1 MWTPFLHPS
10 KMVFFS
16 LLHFGQDEN
25 IPGHSIEEK
34 AYWLFPVELETLGQ
48 TLEKALDKGLK
59 FGQSP
64 GIGLYWSPNVAKQR
78 IQMIIFQRDFR
89 KRGFRKCWKVFIINF
104 VFIIDFYSCNNVY
117 NMFSQAFYSFLN
129 TADKN
134 NPSGCVKK
142 ISKWSYLAV
151 NGLIE
156 FLNCMF
162 YTAHQKEAI
171 APKFSAENLFWK
183 KDLWQCNM
191 ERIQNK
197 KTCMQIVQHENCAVW
212 GKSNMRRV

>member
-10 KMVFFS
+10 KIVFFS
-16 LLHFGQDEN
+16 LLHFGQDKN
-25 IPGHSIEEK
+25 ILGHSIEGK
-34 AYWLFPVELETLGQ
+34 AYWVFPVELESLGQ

-59 FGQSP
+59 IEQSP
-64 GIGLYWSPNVAKQR
+64 GISLYWSPNVAKQR

-89 KRGFRKCWKVFIINF
+89 KRGFGKCWKLFIIDF
-104 VFIIDFYSCNNVY
+104 VLIIDFYSCNNAY
-117 NMFSQAFYSFLN
+117 SIFSQAFYSFLN
-129 TADKN
+129 ATNKN

-142 ISKWSYLAV
+142 INKWSYLAV

-171 APKFSAENLFWK
+171 SKKFSAENLFWK

-197 KTCMQIVQHENCAVW
+197 KNLHANTATWKLCSM
-212 GKSNMRRV
+212 GKK